1 MMSDPEQSDRDLTNE
16 PLRFSQTEERLQGY
30 ALGCLQSCTSLL
42 ALTAFLVLI
51 VAILFV

>member
-1 MMSDPEQSDRDLTNE
+1 MSDSERTDPDLANA
-16 PLRFSQTEERLQGY
+16 PMRFSQTEERLQGY